1 MGNKRVLIVDNDKDI
16 SRMLEHTLKMLGPEY
31 EIVTA
36 MDSVTAISLIEKESF
51 ALVLTDYMMPVMTG
65 IDLAMA
71 VRRISPDT
79 QVILMTAYGT
89 TGLRDTTKFL
99 GLHGFL
105 DKPFQLEQIQEIV
118 KQAVAQTHSEEKPPA
133 PAKLPLSQVVYEQLR
148 TLQNNAGVRCVLLI
162 TADGH
167 PVKVV
172 GQTDDFE
179 VSSVSALVAANFLA
193 AAELAKLLGN
203 QTIFKSSYHEG
214 TNYNIYAHGVNEKLL
229 LALVFDAK
237 QKPGSVWFYTKH
249 AATALA
255 QLMSQAS
262 LTPVPKKMWHFSI
275 VSQ

>member
-36 MDSVTAISLIEKESF
+36 MDSVTAISLIEQEPF
-51 ALVLTDYMMPVMTG
+51 DLVLTDYMMPVMTG
-65 IDLAMA
+65 VDLALA
-71 VRRISPDT
+71 VRRLAPET

-89 TGLRDTTKFL
+89 TGLRHTSKFL
-99 GLHGFL
+99 GLDGYL
-105 DKPFQLEQIQEIV
+105 DKPFRLEQIQEIV
-118 KQAVAQTHSEEKPPA
+118 KQAVAQTRPQEKPPR
-133 PAKLPLSQVVYEQLR
+133 PDKPLAQAIYEQLH

-162 TADGH
+162 TADGR
-167 PVKVV
+167 PVRVV
-172 GQTDDFE
+172 GQTDGFE

-214 TNYNIYAHGVNEKLL
+214 TNYNIYAHDVKGKLL

-237 QKPGSVWFYTKH
+237 LKPGSVWFYTKH

-255 QLMSQAS
+255 ELMSQAP
-262 LTPVPKKMWHFSI
+262 LTAPKKG
-275 VSQ
+275 